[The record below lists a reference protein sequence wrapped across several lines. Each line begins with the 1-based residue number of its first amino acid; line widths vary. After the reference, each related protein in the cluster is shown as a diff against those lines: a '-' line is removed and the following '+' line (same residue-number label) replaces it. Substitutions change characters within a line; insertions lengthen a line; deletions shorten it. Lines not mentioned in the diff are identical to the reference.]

1 MAFSHYTT
9 PSNQPITTNMNLNIT
24 YYIVG
29 DEEVSS
35 WSKADYAIIE
45 PEEPCQNMNE
55 AALFGMMAADHIR
68 KMRKVADV
76 QHPDGACYY
85 IEVYKAR

>member
-1 MAFSHYTT
+1 M
-9 PSNQPITTNMNLNIT
+9 NMNMNVT
-24 YYIVG
+24 YYVNG
-29 DEEVSS
+29 EEVSS

-68 KMRKVADV
+68 TMRKVADV
-76 QHPDGACYY
+76 QHPDGASYY
-85 IEVYKAR
+85 LEVYKAR